1 MQAEAAAE
9 ASAAQDAAEGE
20 QRQEG
25 AGPGAKAKKQR
36 QKGGM
41 LTLTEVREPL
51 AGAACMHHAASRA
64 HAGSSAHACNTRTPM
79 LTHAPTH
86 PSPGITSATQIAT
99 DKLTKIAAANWS
111 HAARTAAEP
120 PAFSPDLVRSIYQD
134 ELMGASGPSLGRVM
148 VLEISQYLES
158 YLWPHFDPA
167 SATFEHVMSILLM
180 VNKKFRE
187 NVPAWACFHARKV
200 CKHGWGEG
208 WPGEGEG
215 QQQWR
220 RHSRGGAQAGYALL
234 GVLLCTYD
242 VPAWRAAERGCFC
255 SKHRA

>member
-1 MQAEAAAE
+1 
-9 ASAAQDAAEGE
+9 
-20 QRQEG
+20 
-25 AGPGAKAKKQR
+25 
-36 QKGGM
+36 
-41 LTLTEVREPL
+41 
-51 AGAACMHHAASRA
+51 
-64 HAGSSAHACNTRTPM
+64 M

-134 ELMGASGPSLGRVM
+134 ELMGASGPSLRRVM

-180 VNKKFRE
+180 VNEKFRE

-200 CKHGWGEG
+200 CKHGGGDGRGREK
-208 WPGEGEG
+208 
-215 QQQWR
+215 QWR
-220 RHSRGGAQAGYALL
+220 LAALREGMPSWVCCYAHKMCQHGELQRVGA
-234 GVLLCTYD
+234 
-242 VPAWRAAERGCFC
+242 
-255 SKHRA
+255 